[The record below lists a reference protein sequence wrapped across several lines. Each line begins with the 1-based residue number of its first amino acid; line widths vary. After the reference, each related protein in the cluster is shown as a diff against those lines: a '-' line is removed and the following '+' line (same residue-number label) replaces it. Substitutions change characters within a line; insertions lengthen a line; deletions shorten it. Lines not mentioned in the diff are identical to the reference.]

1 MSLMSTRKQEL
12 ELEIAKLETTLSGLK
27 GQRQKEIEAEQHDA
41 IDNLNVYLEQTDHKF
56 ADLKVFLVMV
66 LAEMRALFLGGPTKD
81 TGHMKL

>member
-27 GQRQKEIEAEQHDA
+27 RQLQKEIEVEQHDA
-41 IDNLNVYLEQTDHKF
+41 IDHLDVYMEQTDHKF
-56 ADLKVFLVMV
+56 ADLKMFLVMV
-66 LAEMRALFLGGPTKD
+66 LADMRALFLGGSTKD